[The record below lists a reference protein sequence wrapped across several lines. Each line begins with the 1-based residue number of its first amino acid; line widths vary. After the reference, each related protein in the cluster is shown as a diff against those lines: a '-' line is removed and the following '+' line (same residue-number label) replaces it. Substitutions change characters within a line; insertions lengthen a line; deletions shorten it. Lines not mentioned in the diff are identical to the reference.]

1 MNNVYNSAGQQLE
14 SLSREYSYN
23 PTFMNPEDLKTL
35 GLESGQEVEIRS
47 AEGFVHALV
56 ESDPSLR
63 SGVISMAR
71 AWGGAPSDDIHL
83 RSIGSNTERFVSN
96 AGRVDHRS
104 GQPLMSAI
112 PVNLRTLSSSEA
124 EWLGLAAIRPGE

>member
-71 AWGGAPSDDIHL
+71 AWGGVPSDDIHL